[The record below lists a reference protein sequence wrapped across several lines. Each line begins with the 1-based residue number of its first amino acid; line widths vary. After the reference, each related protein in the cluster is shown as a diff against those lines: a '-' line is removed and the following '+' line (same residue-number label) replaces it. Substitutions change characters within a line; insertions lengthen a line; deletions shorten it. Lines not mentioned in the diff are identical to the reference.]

1 LRLSLK
7 LFKIAHFAAAKE
19 TEIVSAP
26 IVPESD
32 LALVLVARKT
42 TPAAALAALGIVYGD
57 LGTSPLYALQAVV
70 RTTGGHLSSEAALGS
85 LSLIFWALI
94 ITISVKY
101 CMFVMRADNHG
112 EGGVLALMSMT
123 GANWSEGGRILI
135 IMGLFGAALL
145 YGDGII
151 TPAISVLSALEGLNV
166 ATDVFKPHIV
176 LLAVAILFALFAI
189 QSRGTAQIAK
199 ASGPVMLLWF
209 AVIAALGVSGI
220 ARYPAVI
227 AAVDPRYGIALLTGH
242 GWSGIAV
249 LGGVFLA
256 MTGAEAMY
264 ADMGHIGRNPIRT
277 SWYGIVL
284 PALLLN
290 YAGQVAL
297 FLDDPTT
304 DGNPFFRLAPSWS
317 IYPLVGLATVATIIA
332 SQAIIT
338 GSFSLTRQAMQLG
351 WFPGVRIRQ
360 TSSEEYGQIYVPFVN
375 WTMMVLTVALTVSF
389 GSSDRLAGAYGTAVS
404 TTMLLTTALLY
415 NVMRERWHWPA
426 GPALTAS
433 GLFLAVDFAF
443 FAANLFKI
451 REGGWIPL
459 TFGTLVFIVMVSW
472 HYGFE
477 AMRHR
482 HTVLAEAPEE
492 FFGHLKASH
501 VPRVPG
507 TAIFLTRLATTTPFL
522 IVEHVAQMKA
532 LYETAIALTVKFEDI
547 PRVAPRDR
555 IELTKL
561 AEGFWHIIVHFGFVQ
576 VPDIPAALRQ
586 AKDHGCPIDLE
597 DAIYFGARDAVVCS
611 KRRNW
616 LARASLRLFTLMFRN
631 SVRAVDLF
639 NIPPKNF
646 VEVGRQIEI

>member
-1 LRLSLK
+1 MAPPDLVQADDPTLR
-7 LFKIAHFAAAKE
+7 HG
-19 TEIVSAP
+19 
-26 IVPESD
+26 
-32 LALVLVARKT
+32 ALKT
-42 TPAAALAALGIVYGD
+42 TPVAALAALGIVYGD
-57 LGTSPLYALQAVV
+57 LGTSPLYTLQAVV
-70 RTTGGHLSSEAALGS
+70 DATGGHFSHEAALGS
-85 LSLIFWALI
+85 LSLIVWALI
-94 ITISVKY
+94 ITISIKY
-101 CMFVMRADNHG
+101 CLFVMRADNHG
-112 EGGVLALMSMT
+112 EGGILALMSMT
-123 GANWSEGGRILI
+123 GANWSGGRRILI
-135 IMGLFGAALL
+135 VMGLFGAALI

-166 ATDVFKPHIV
+166 ATDIFKPHVVSI
-176 LLAVAILFALFAI
+176 AVAILFALFVI

-199 ASGPVMLLWF
+199 AFGPVMLLWF
-209 AVIAALGVSGI
+209 AVIAALGVAGI
-220 ARYPAVI
+220 SRYPAVL

-242 GWSGIAV
+242 GWSGVAV

-264 ADMGHIGRNPIRT
+264 ADMGHIGRNPIRA

-297 FLDDPTT
+297 FLDDPVM
-304 DGNPFFRLAPSWS
+304 DGNPFFRLAPWWS

-389 GSSDRLAGAYGTAVS
+389 GRSDRLAGAYGTAVS

-415 NVMRERWHWPA
+415 NVMRERWRWPA
-426 GPALTAS
+426 GPALTVS

-459 TFGTLVFIVMVSW
+459 TFGTLVFIVMILW
-472 HYGFE
+472 HLGLE
-477 AMRHR
+477 TMRQQHAAL
-482 HTVLAEAPEE
+482 TVTPDD
-492 FFGHLKASH
+492 FFRRLKESK

-507 TAIFLTRLATTTPFL
+507 TAVFLTRLAGTIPFL

-532 LYETAIALTVKFEDI
+532 VSETVIALTVRFEDI
-547 PRVAPRDR
+547 PRVPPRER

-561 AEGFWHIIVHFGFVQ
+561 SDGFWHVTVHFGFVQ
-576 VPDIPAALRQ
+576 VPNIPAALKH
-586 AKDHGCPIDLE
+586 AKECGCPADLK
-597 DAIYFGARDAVVCS
+597 DAIYFGGRDTLVCS
-611 KRRNW
+611 KRRGW
-616 LARASLRLFTLMFRN
+616 LVRARLRLFMLMFRN
-631 SVRAVDLF
+631 SVREVDLF
-639 NIPPKNF
+639 NVPPENY

>member
-1 LRLSLK
+1 MP
-7 LFKIAHFAAAKE
+7 AA
-19 TEIVSAP
+19 IVREDDSA
-26 IVPESD
+26 
-32 LALVLVARKT
+32 LARAACKT

-57 LGTSPLYALQAVV
+57 LGTSPLYTLQAIV
-70 RTTGGHLSSEAALGS
+70 RTTGGHLSPETALGS

-94 ITISVKY
+94 TTISVKY
-101 CMFVMRADNHG
+101 CLFVMRADNQG
-112 EGGVLALMSMT
+112 EGGILALMSMT
-123 GANWSEGGRILI
+123 GANWAEGRRMLI
-135 IMGLFGAALL
+135 VMGLFGAALL

-166 ATDVFKPHIV
+166 ATDVFKPHVVSI
-176 LLAVAILFALFAI
+176 AVAILFALFVI
-189 QSRGTAQIAK
+189 QRRGTARIAK

-209 AVIAALGVSGI
+209 AVIAALGVAGI
-220 ARYPAVI
+220 SRCPAVI

-256 MTGAEAMY
+256 MTGGEAMY
-264 ADMGHIGRNPIRT
+264 ADMGPIGRNPIRA

-297 FLDDPTT
+297 FLDDPAM

-338 GSFSLTRQAMQLG
+338 GSYSLTRQAMLLG
-351 WFPGVRIRQ
+351 WFPGVRILQ

-375 WTMMVLTVALTVSF
+375 WTMMVLTIALTIIFDNSY
-389 GSSDRLAGAYGTAVS
+389 RLAGAYGTAVS

-415 NVMRERWHWPA
+415 NVMRKRWRWPL

-433 GLFLAVDFAF
+433 GLFLAVDFTF

-459 TFGTLVFIVMVSW
+459 MFGTLVFIVMVSW
-472 HYGFE
+472 HFGFE
-477 AMRHR
+477 AMRQR
-482 HTVLAEAPEE
+482 HSVLTEPPDE
-492 FFGHLKASH
+492 FFRHLKESR

-507 TAIFLTRLATTTPFL
+507 TAIFLTRLATTISFL
-522 IVEHVAQMKA
+522 IVEHVAQMRA
-532 LYETAIALTVKFEDI
+532 LSETVIALTVQFEDI
-547 PRVAPRDR
+547 PRVPPRDR
-555 IELTKL
+555 IELVKL
-561 AEGFWHIIVHFGFVQ
+561 TEGFWHIIVHFGFVQ
-576 VPDIPAALRQ
+576 IPDIPAALRQ
-586 AKDHGCPIDLE
+586 AKDRGCPIDLE
-597 DAIYFGARDAVVCS
+597 DAIYFGGRDAVICS
-611 KRRNW
+611 KRRSW
-616 LARASLRLFTLMFRN
+616 LVRASLRLFTLMFRN

-639 NIPPKNF
+639 NLPPENF

>member
-1 LRLSLK
+1 MPADVK
-7 LFKIAHFAAAKE
+7 HE
-19 TEIVSAP
+19 DDPV
-26 IVPESD
+26 
-32 LALVLVARKT
+32 LARVARKT

-57 LGTSPLYALQAVV
+57 LGTSPLYTLQAIISAS
-70 RTTGGHLSSEAALGS
+70 GGDFSPEAALGS
-85 LSLIFWALI
+85 LSLIFWALV

-101 CMFVMRADNHG
+101 CLFVMRADNHG
-112 EGGVLALMSMT
+112 EGGILALMSMT
-123 GANWSEGGRILI
+123 GANWYEGRRILI
-135 IMGLFGAALL
+135 VMGLFGAALI

-166 ATDVFKPHIV
+166 ATDVFKPHVV
-176 LLAVAILFALFAI
+176 LMAVAILLGLFAV

-199 ASGPVMLLWF
+199 AFGPVMLLWF
-209 AVIAALGVSGI
+209 LVIAALGVAGI
-220 ARYPAVI
+220 SYYPAVI
-227 AAVDPRYGIALLTGH
+227 AAVDPRYGMALLTEH

-256 MTGAEAMY
+256 MTGGEAMY

-297 FLDDPTT
+297 YLGDPAIR
-304 DGNPFFRLAPSWS
+304 GNPFFRLAPSWS
-317 IYPLVGLATVATIIA
+317 IYPLVGLATIATIIA

-351 WFPGVRIRQ
+351 WFPGMRIRQ
-360 TSSEEYGQIYVPFVN
+360 TSSDEYGQIYVPFVN
-375 WTMMVLTVALTVSF
+375 WAMMVLTVALTVSF

-415 NVMRERWHWPA
+415 NVMRTRWRWPV
-426 GPALTAS
+426 GLALITS
-433 GLFLAVDFAF
+433 GIFLTVDFAF

-459 TFGTLVFIVMVSW
+459 AFGTLVFVVMVSW
-472 HYGFE
+472 HFGFE
-477 AMRHR
+477 AMRRR
-482 HTVLAEAPEE
+482 HTVLTETPDE
-492 FFGHLKASH
+492 FFRRLKQDR

-507 TAIFLTRLATTTPFL
+507 TAVFLTRLATTTPFL
-522 IVEHVAQMKA
+522 IVEHVAQMRA
-532 LYETAIALTVKFEDI
+532 MYETAIALTVKFEDI
-547 PRVAPRDR
+547 PRVASRDR
-555 IELTKL
+555 IELAKL
-561 AEGFWHIIVHFGFVQ
+561 AEGFWHITVHFGFVQ

-586 AKDHGCPIDLE
+586 AKARGCPVDLE
-597 DAIYFGARDAVVCS
+597 DAIYFGARDAVICS
-611 KRRNW
+611 KRSNW
-616 LARASLRLFTLMFRN
+616 LVRASLRLFSLMFRN

-639 NIPPKNF
+639 NIPPEKF

>member
-1 LRLSLK
+1 VP
-7 LFKIAHFAAAKE
+7 
-19 TEIVSAP
+19 TDN
-26 IVPESD
+26 VPEDNS
-32 LALVLVARKT
+32 AFSHFSRKT

-57 LGTSPLYALQAVV
+57 LGTSPLYTLQAIVG
-70 RTTGGHLSSEAALGS
+70 TADGHLSPESALGS

-101 CMFVMRADNHG
+101 CLFVMRADNHG
-112 EGGVLALMSMT
+112 EGGILALMSMT

-135 IMGLFGAALL
+135 VMGLFGAALL

-166 ATDVFKPHIV
+166 STDIFKPHIV
-176 LLAVAILFALFAI
+176 PMAVIILFALFAI
-189 QSRGTAQIAK
+189 QSRGTAQIAR

-227 AAVDPRYGIALLTGH
+227 RAVDPRYGIALLTGH

-297 FLDDPTT
+297 FLDNPTMG
-304 DGNPFFRLAPSWS
+304 GNSFFRLAPSWS

-338 GSFSLTRQAMQLG
+338 GAFSLTRQAMQLG
-351 WFPGVRIRQ
+351 WLPGVRIRQ

-375 WTMMVLTVALTVSF
+375 WTMMVLTVALTVGF
-389 GSSDRLAGAYGTAVS
+389 GSSDRLGGAYGTAVS

-415 NVMRERWHWPA
+415 NVMRWRWRWPA
-426 GPALTAS
+426 GLALTTS
-433 GLFLAVDFAF
+433 GLFLCVDLVF

-459 TFGTLVFIVMVSW
+459 TFGMLVFVVMISW
-472 HYGFE
+472 HYGFD

-482 HTVLAEAPEE
+482 HTVLAEAPDE
-492 FFGHLKASH
+492 FFRHLKASH

-532 LYETAIALTVKFEDI
+532 LHETVIALTVKFEDI
-547 PRVAPRDR
+547 PRVASRDR
-555 IELTKL
+555 LELTKL

-576 VPDIPAALRQ
+576 IPDIPAALRQ
-586 AKDHGCPIDLE
+586 AKDRGCPIDLD

-611 KRRNW
+611 ERSSW
-616 LARASLRLFTLMFRN
+616 LVRASLQLFTLMFRN

-639 NIPPKNF
+639 NLPPANF

>member
-1 LRLSLK
+1 MT
-7 LFKIAHFAAAKE
+7 AD
-19 TEIVSAP
+19 IVHADNP
-26 IVPESD
+26 A
-32 LALVLVARKT
+32 LARHARKT

-57 LGTSPLYALQAVV
+57 LGTSPLYTLQAVL
-70 RTTGGHLSSEAALGS
+70 TATGGHFSPEAALGS

-94 ITISVKY
+94 ITISIKY
-101 CMFVMRADNHG
+101 CLFVMRADNHG
-112 EGGVLALMSMT
+112 EGGILALMSMT
-123 GANWSEGGRILI
+123 GANWSEGRRILI
-135 IMGLFGAALL
+135 VMGLFGAALI

-166 ATDVFKPHIV
+166 ATDVFKPHVVSI
-176 LLAVAILFALFAI
+176 AVAILFALFVI

-199 ASGPVMLLWF
+199 AFGPVMLLWF
-209 AVIAALGVSGI
+209 VVIAALGVAGI
-220 ARYPAVI
+220 SRYPAVI

-256 MTGAEAMY
+256 MTGGEAMY

-277 SWYGIVL
+277 SWYGLVL

-297 FLDDPTT
+297 YLGDPAM

-317 IYPLVGLATVATIIA
+317 IYPLVGLATIATIIA

-360 TSSEEYGQIYVPFVN
+360 TSSDEYGQIYVPFVN

-415 NVMRERWHWPA
+415 NVMRERWRWPA
-426 GPALTAS
+426 ALALATC

-443 FAANLFKI
+443 FSANLFKI
-451 REGGWIPL
+451 QEGGWIPL

-472 HYGFE
+472 HFGFE
-477 AMRHR
+477 AMRHS
-482 HTVLAEAPEE
+482 HTVLTETPDE
-492 FFGHLKASH
+492 FFRRLKQSH

-507 TAIFLTRLATTTPFL
+507 TAIFLTRLTTTTPFL
-522 IVEHVAQMKA
+522 IVEHVAQMRA
-532 LYETAIALTVKFEDI
+532 LHETAIALTVKFEDI
-547 PRVAPRDR
+547 PRVAPHDR

-561 AEGFWHIIVHFGFVQ
+561 AEGFWHITVHFGFVQ

-586 AKDHGCPIDLE
+586 ARDRGCPIDLE
-597 DAIYFGARDAVVCS
+597 DAVYFGARDAVVCS
-611 KRRNW
+611 KRRRW
-616 LARASLRLFTLMFRN
+616 LVRASLRLFTLMFRY

-639 NIPPKNF
+639 NIPSERF

>member
-1 LRLSLK
+1 MT
-7 LFKIAHFAAAKE
+7 AD
-19 TEIVSAP
+19 IVHADNP
-26 IVPESD
+26 A
-32 LALVLVARKT
+32 LARHARKT

-57 LGTSPLYALQAVV
+57 LGTSPLYTLQAVL
-70 RTTGGHLSSEAALGS
+70 TATGGHFSPEAALGS

-94 ITISVKY
+94 ITISIKY
-101 CMFVMRADNHG
+101 CLFVMRADNHG
-112 EGGVLALMSMT
+112 EGGILALMSMT
-123 GANWSEGGRILI
+123 GANWSEGRRILI
-135 IMGLFGAALL
+135 VMGLFGAALI

-166 ATDVFKPHIV
+166 ATDVFKPHVVSI
-176 LLAVAILFALFAI
+176 AVAILFALFVI

-199 ASGPVMLLWF
+199 AFGPVMLLWF
-209 AVIAALGVSGI
+209 VVIAALGVAGI
-220 ARYPAVI
+220 SRYPAVI

-256 MTGAEAMY
+256 MTGGEAMY

-277 SWYGIVL
+277 SWYGLVL

-297 FLDDPTT
+297 YLGDPAM

-317 IYPLVGLATVATIIA
+317 IYPLVGLATIATIIA

-360 TSSEEYGQIYVPFVN
+360 TSSDEYGQIYVPFVN

-415 NVMRERWHWPA
+415 NVMRERWRWPA
-426 GPALTAS
+426 ALALATC

-443 FAANLFKI
+443 FSANLLKI
-451 REGGWIPL
+451 QEGGWIPL

-472 HYGFE
+472 HFGFE
-477 AMRHR
+477 AMRHS
-482 HTVLAEAPEE
+482 HTVLTETPDE
-492 FFGHLKASH
+492 FFRRLKQSH

-507 TAIFLTRLATTTPFL
+507 TAIFLTRLTTTTPFL
-522 IVEHVAQMKA
+522 IVEHVAQMRA

-547 PRVAPRDR
+547 PRVAPHDR

-561 AEGFWHIIVHFGFVQ
+561 AEGFWHITVHFGFVQ

-586 AKDHGCPIDLE
+586 ARDRGCPIDLE
-597 DAIYFGARDAVVCS
+597 DAVYFGARDAVVCS
-611 KRRNW
+611 KRRRW
-616 LARASLRLFTLMFRN
+616 LVRASLRLFTLMFRN

-639 NIPPKNF
+639 NIPSERF

>member
-1 LRLSLK
+1 MPDD
-7 LFKIAHFAAAKE
+7 
-19 TEIVSAP
+19 IVREDEP
-26 IVPESD
+26 
-32 LALVLVARKT
+32 ALERVARKT

-57 LGTSPLYALQAVV
+57 LGTSPLYTLQAVV
-70 RTTGGHLSSEAALGS
+70 RTTGGHLSPATALGS

-101 CMFVMRADNHG
+101 CLFVMRADNHG
-112 EGGVLALMSMT
+112 EGGILALMSMT
-123 GANWSEGGRILI
+123 SGNWTERRRLLI
-135 IMGLFGAALL
+135 VMGLFGAALL

-176 LLAVAILFALFAI
+176 LIAAAILVAVFAI
-189 QSRGTAQIAK
+189 QRGGTAQIAK
-199 ASGPVMLLWF
+199 AWGPIMLLWF
-209 AVIAALGVSGI
+209 AVIAVLGVTGI
-220 ARYPAVI
+220 ARYPAII
-227 AAVDPRYGIALLTGH
+227 AAVDPRYAIALLTEH

-290 YAGQVAL
+290 YAGQVAF
-297 FLDDPTT
+297 FLKDPTL

-317 IYPLVGLATVATIIA
+317 IYPLVALATVATIIA

-338 GSFSLTRQAMQLG
+338 GSFSLTRQAMLLG
-351 WFPGVRIRQ
+351 WFPGVRIHQ

-375 WTMMVLTVALTVSF
+375 WTMMVLTVALAVSF
-389 GSSDRLAGAYGTAVS
+389 GNSDRLAGAYGTAVS

-415 NVMRERWHWPA
+415 NVMRKRWRWPA
-426 GPALTAS
+426 VPALTAC
-433 GLFLAVDFAF
+433 GLFLVVDFTF
-443 FAANLFKI
+443 FVANLFKI

-459 TFGTLVFIVMVSW
+459 AFGALVFTVMVTW
-472 HYGFE
+472 HFGFE
-477 AMRHR
+477 ALRQR
-482 HTVLAEAPEE
+482 HTALTERPED
-492 FFGHLKASH
+492 FFRLLKNSG

-507 TAIFLTRLATTTPFL
+507 TAIFLTRLTTTTPFL

-532 LYETAIALTVKFEDI
+532 MYETAVALTVQFENI

-555 IELTKL
+555 IELMQV

-576 VPDIPAALRQ
+576 IPDIPAALRQ
-586 AKDHGCPIDLE
+586 AKDRGCPIDLE
-597 DAIYFGARDAVVCS
+597 DAIYFGSRDDVVCS
-611 KRRNW
+611 KRRGW
-616 LARASLRLFTLMFRN
+616 LVRASLRLFALMFRN

-639 NIPPKNF
+639 NIPPEHF

>member
-1 LRLSLK
+1 M
-7 LFKIAHFAAAKE
+7 
-19 TEIVSAP
+19 
-26 IVPESD
+26 VPPD
-32 LALVLVARKT
+32 LDQADDPTLTRVARKT

-57 LGTSPLYALQAVV
+57 LGTSPLYTLQAVV
-70 RTTGGHLSSEAALGS
+70 GATGGHFSHEAALGS

-101 CMFVMRADNHG
+101 CLFVMRADNHG
-112 EGGVLALMSMT
+112 EGGILALMSMT
-123 GANWSEGGRILI
+123 GANWSKGPRILI
-135 IMGLFGAALL
+135 VMGLFGAALI

-166 ATDVFKPHIV
+166 ATDMFKPHV
-176 LLAVAILFALFAI
+176 VSMAVAILFALFVI

-199 ASGPVMLLWF
+199 AFGPVMLLWF
-209 AVIAALGVSGI
+209 AVIAALGVAGI
-220 ARYPAVI
+220 SRHPTVL
-227 AAVDPRYGIALLTGH
+227 AAIDPRYGIALLIGH
-242 GWSGIAV
+242 GWSGVAV

-264 ADMGHIGRNPIRT
+264 ADMGHIGRNPIRA

-297 FLDDPTT
+297 FLNDPVIE
-304 DGNPFFRLAPSWS
+304 GNPFFRLAPWWS

-404 TTMLLTTALLY
+404 TTMLLTTTLLY
-415 NVMRERWHWPA
+415 NVMRERWRWPA
-426 GPALTAS
+426 GPALTVS
-433 GLFLAVDFAF
+433 GLFLAIDFAF

-459 TFGTLVFIVMVSW
+459 AFGTLVFIVMVSW
-472 HYGFE
+472 HFGLE
-477 AMRHR
+477 AMRQR
-482 HTVLAEAPEE
+482 HAALTVTPDE
-492 FFGHLKASH
+492 FFRRLKESK

-507 TAIFLTRLATTTPFL
+507 TALFLTRLANTIPFL
-522 IVEHVAQMKA
+522 IIEHVAQMRA
-532 LYETAIALTVKFEDI
+532 LSETVIALTVKFENI
-547 PRVAPRDR
+547 PRVTPRER

-561 AEGFWHIIVHFGFVQ
+561 PDGFWHITVHFGFVQ
-576 VPDIPAALRQ
+576 VPNIPAALKH
-586 AKDHGCPIDLE
+586 AKEGGCPVDLK
-597 DAIYFGARDAVVCS
+597 DAIYFGGRDTLVCS

-616 LARASLRLFTLMFRN
+616 LLRARLRLFMLMFRN
-631 SVRAVDLF
+631 SVREVDLF
-639 NIPPKNF
+639 NVPPENY

>member
-1 LRLSLK
+1 MTAE
-7 LFKIAHFAAAKE
+7 IAQDNS
-19 TEIVSAP
+19 V
-26 IVPESD
+26 
-32 LALVLVARKT
+32 LACITRKT

-57 LGTSPLYALQAVV
+57 LGTSPLYTLQAVV
-70 RTTGGHLSSEAALGS
+70 KATGGHFSPEVALGS
-85 LSLIFWALI
+85 LSLIFWSLI
-94 ITISVKY
+94 ITISIKY
-101 CMFVMRADNHG
+101 CLFVMRADNHG
-112 EGGVLALMSMT
+112 EGGILALMSMT
-123 GANWSEGGRILI
+123 GANWSKGQRILI
-135 IMGLFGAALL
+135 VMGLFGAALI

-176 LLAVAILFALFAI
+176 SVAVAILFGLFAI
-189 QSRGTAQIAK
+189 QSRGTAQIAR
-199 ASGPVMLLWF
+199 AFGPIMLLWF
-209 AVIAALGVSGI
+209 VVIAVLGAAGI

-227 AAVDPRYGIALLTGH
+227 AAADPRYGITLLTGH

-256 MTGAEAMY
+256 MTGGEAMY
-264 ADMGHIGRNPIRT
+264 ADMGHIGRNPIRS

-297 FLDDPTT
+297 LLSDPTT

-375 WTMMVLTVALTVSF
+375 WTMMVLTVVLTVTF

-426 GPALTAS
+426 ASALITS

-451 REGGWIPL
+451 HEGGWIPL

-472 HYGFE
+472 HFGFE

-482 HTVLAEAPEE
+482 HTVLTETPEE
-492 FFGHLKASH
+492 FFRRLKQIG

-522 IVEHVAQMKA
+522 IVEHVAQMRA
-532 LYETAIALTVKFEDI
+532 LQETAIALTVKFEDI

-561 AEGFWHIIVHFGFVQ
+561 AEGFWHITVHFGFVQ
-576 VPDIPAALRQ
+576 VPDIPAALRW
-586 AKDHGCPIDLE
+586 AKDRGCPIDLE
-597 DAIYFGARDAVVCS
+597 NAIYFGARDAVICS
-611 KRRNW
+611 KRRGW
-616 LARASLRLFTLMFRN
+616 FVRGGLRLFMLMFRN

>member
-1 LRLSLK
+1 MP
-7 LFKIAHFAAAKE
+7 AD
-19 TEIVSAP
+19 IVREGDP
-26 IVPESD
+26 
-32 LALVLVARKT
+32 VLEFVARKT

-57 LGTSPLYALQAVV
+57 LGTSPLYTLQAVV
-70 RTTGGHLSSEAALGS
+70 RTTGGHLSPEAALGS

-101 CMFVMRADNHG
+101 CLFVMRADNHG
-112 EGGVLALMSMT
+112 EGGILALMSMT
-123 GANWSEGGRILI
+123 SGNWTEGRRVLI
-135 IMGLFGAALL
+135 VLGLFGAALL

-166 ATDVFKPHIV
+166 ATDVFKPHVV
-176 LLAVAILFALFAI
+176 LMAVAILVALFAI
-189 QSRGTAQIAK
+189 QRRGTAQIAK

-209 AVIAALGVSGI
+209 AVIAALGVAGI

-227 AAVDPRYGIALLTGH
+227 AAVDPRYGIALLMGH

-256 MTGAEAMY
+256 TTGAEAMY

-297 FLDDPTT
+297 FLDDPTM
-304 DGNPFFRLAPSWS
+304 DRNPFFRLAPSWS

-338 GSFSLTRQAMQLG
+338 GSFSLTRQAMLLG

-375 WTMMVLTVALTVSF
+375 WTMMVLTVALTISF

-415 NVMRERWHWPA
+415 NVMRERWHWPL
-426 GPALTAS
+426 GLALTAS
-433 GLFLAVDFAF
+433 GLFLAVDFTF

-459 TFGTLVFIVMVSW
+459 TFGTLVFIVMVTW
-472 HYGFE
+472 HFGFE
-477 AMRHR
+477 AMRQR
-482 HTVLAEAPEE
+482 HTVLTETPEE
-492 FFGHLKASH
+492 FFRLLKKNA

-507 TAIFLTRLATTTPFL
+507 TAIFMTRLATTTPFL
-522 IVEHVAQMKA
+522 IVEHVAQMRA
-532 LYETAIALTVKFEDI
+532 MYETAVALTVQFENI

-555 IELTKL
+555 IELVKL

-576 VPDIPAALRQ
+576 IPDIPAALRQ
-586 AKDHGCPIDLE
+586 AKDRGCPIDLE
-597 DAIYFGARDAVVCS
+597 DAIYFGSRDAVVCS
-611 KRRNW
+611 KRRSW
-616 LARASLRLFTLMFRN
+616 LVRASLRLFALMFRN
-631 SVRAVDLF
+631 SVRTVDLF
-639 NIPPKNF
+639 NIPPENF

>member
-1 LRLSLK
+1 M
-7 LFKIAHFAAAKE
+7 
-19 TEIVSAP
+19 SADVIHEDDP
-26 IVPESD
+26 V
-32 LALVLVARKT
+32 LARVARKT

-57 LGTSPLYALQAVV
+57 LGTSPLYTLQAIVSA
-70 RTTGGHLSSEAALGS
+70 TGGHFSPAAALGS
-85 LSLIFWALI
+85 LSLIFWALV

-101 CMFVMRADNHG
+101 CLFVMRADNHG
-112 EGGVLALMSMT
+112 EGGILALMSMT
-123 GANWSEGGRILI
+123 GANWSEGRRLLI
-135 IMGLFGAALL
+135 VMGLFGAALI

-166 ATDVFKPHIV
+166 ATDVFKPHVV
-176 LLAVAILFALFAI
+176 LIAVAILLGLFAV

-199 ASGPVMLLWF
+199 AFGPVMLLWF
-209 AVIAALGVSGI
+209 AVIAALGVAGI
-220 ARYPAVI
+220 SHYPEVI

-256 MTGAEAMY
+256 MTGGEAMY

-297 FLDDPTT
+297 YLGDPAMS
-304 DGNPFFRLAPSWS
+304 GNPFFRLAPSWS
-317 IYPLVGLATVATIIA
+317 IYPLVGLATIATIIA

-351 WFPGVRIRQ
+351 WFPGMRIRQ

-375 WTMMVLTVALTVSF
+375 WTMMVMTVGLTVSF

-415 NVMRERWHWPA
+415 NVMRKRWRWPA
-426 GPALTAS
+426 GLALITS

-443 FAANLFKI
+443 FAANLFKVK
-451 REGGWIPL
+451 EGGWIPL
-459 TFGTLVFIVMVSW
+459 AFGTLVFIVMVSW
-472 HYGFE
+472 HFGFE
-477 AMRHR
+477 AMRRR
-482 HTVLAEAPEE
+482 HTVLTETPDD
-492 FFGHLKASH
+492 FFRRLKRDH

-507 TAIFLTRLATTTPFL
+507 TAVFLTRVATTTPFL
-522 IVEHVAQMKA
+522 IVEHVAQMRA
-532 LYETAIALTVKFEDI
+532 IYETTIALTVNFDYI
-547 PRVAPRDR
+547 PRVASRDR
-555 IELTKL
+555 IELVKL
-561 AEGFWHIIVHFGFVQ
+561 AEGFWHITVHFGFVQ

-586 AKDHGCPIDLE
+586 AKARGCPIDLE
-597 DAIYFGARDAVVCS
+597 DVIYFGTRDAVVCS
-611 KRRNW
+611 KRRSW
-616 LARASLRLFTLMFRN
+616 LVRASLHLFSLMFRN

-639 NIPPKNF
+639 NIPPEKF

>member
-1 LRLSLK
+1 MP
-7 LFKIAHFAAAKE
+7 AD
-19 TEIVSAP
+19 IVHVDDP
-26 IVPESD
+26 
-32 LALVLVARKT
+32 VLTRVARKT

-57 LGTSPLYALQAVV
+57 LGTSPLYTLQAVV
-70 RTTGGHLSSEAALGS
+70 SATGGHFSPEAALGS

-101 CMFVMRADNHG
+101 CLFVMRADNHG
-112 EGGVLALMSMT
+112 EGGILALMSMT
-123 GANWSEGGRILI
+123 GANWYEGRRILI
-135 IMGLFGAALL
+135 VMGLFGAALI

-166 ATDVFKPHIV
+166 ATEVFKPHV
-176 LLAVAILFALFAI
+176 VSMAVAILLGLFAV

-199 ASGPVMLLWF
+199 AFGPVMLLWF
-209 AVIAALGVSGI
+209 AIIAALGVAGI
-220 ARYPAVI
+220 SRYPEVI

-256 MTGAEAMY
+256 MTGGEAMY

-297 FLDDPTT
+297 FLGDPAI

-317 IYPLVGLATVATIIA
+317 VYPLVGLATIATIIA

-351 WFPGVRIRQ
+351 WFPGMRIRQ

-375 WTMMVLTVALTVSF
+375 WTMMVLTIGLTVSF

-426 GPALTAS
+426 GPALITS

-451 REGGWIPL
+451 KEGGWIPL
-459 TFGTLVFIVMVSW
+459 AFGTLVFIIMVSW
-472 HYGFE
+472 HFGFE

-482 HTVLAEAPEE
+482 HTVLTETPDE
-492 FFGHLKASH
+492 FFRRLKQDH

-507 TAIFLTRLATTTPFL
+507 TAVFLTRVATTTPFL
-522 IVEHVAQMKA
+522 IVEHVAQMRA
-532 LYETAIALTVKFEDI
+532 MYETAIALTVKFDYI

-555 IELTKL
+555 IELAKL
-561 AEGFWHIIVHFGFVQ
+561 ADGFWHITVHFGFVQ
-576 VPDIPAALRQ
+576 IPDIPAALRQ
-586 AKDHGCPIDLE
+586 AKDRGCPINLE

-611 KRRNW
+611 KRRSW
-616 LARASLRLFTLMFRN
+616 LVRVGLRLFTLMFRN

-639 NIPPKNF
+639 KIPPEKF
-646 VEVGRQIEI
+646 VEIGRQIEI

>member
-1 LRLSLK
+1 MIQEDNSALSR
-7 LFKIAHFAAAKE
+7 
-19 TEIVSAP
+19 
-26 IVPESD
+26 
-32 LALVLVARKT
+32 VARKT

-57 LGTSPLYALQAVV
+57 LGTSPLYTLQAVV
-70 RTTGGHLSSEAALGS
+70 GATGGHFSPEAALGS

-101 CMFVMRADNHG
+101 CLFVMRADNHG
-112 EGGVLALMSMT
+112 EGGILALMSMS
-123 GANWSEGGRILI
+123 GANWSHGGRILI
-135 IMGLFGAALL
+135 VMGLFGAALI

-176 LLAVAILFALFAI
+176 SIAVAILCALFAI

-199 ASGPVMLLWF
+199 AFGPVMLLWF
-209 AVIAALGVSGI
+209 AVIAALGVAGI
-220 ARYPAVI
+220 SRSPAVI
-227 AAVDPRYGIALLTGH
+227 AAVDPRHGIALLTGH

-256 MTGAEAMY
+256 MTGAKAMY

-297 FLDDPTT
+297 FLKHPAM
-304 DGNPFFRLAPSWS
+304 DGNPFFRLTPPWS

-375 WTMMVLTVALTVSF
+375 WTMMVLTIALAVSF

-415 NVMRERWHWPA
+415 NVMRERWRSPG

-443 FAANLFKI
+443 FTANLFKI

-459 TFGTLVFIVMVSW
+459 TFGTLVFIVMVTW
-472 HYGFE
+472 HFGFE
-477 AMRHR
+477 DMRNR
-482 HTVLAEAPEE
+482 HTVLTEMPDE
-492 FFGHLKASH
+492 FFRHLKDNRI
-501 VPRVPG
+501 PRVPG
-507 TAIFLTRLATTTPFL
+507 TAIFLTRLTTTIPFL
-522 IVEHVAQMKA
+522 IIEHVAPMRG
-532 LYETAIALTVKFEDI
+532 LSETVIALTVQFEDI
-547 PRVAPRDR
+547 PRVAPRER
-555 IELTKL
+555 IELAKL

-576 VPDIPAALRQ
+576 VPDLPAALRQ
-586 AKDHGCPIDLE
+586 AQKWGCTIN
-597 DAIYFGARDAVVCS
+597 AQNATYFGGRDTLVCS
-611 KRRNW
+611 KRRSW
-616 LARASLRLFTLMFRN
+616 LVRARLRLFTLMFRN

-639 NIPPKNF
+639 NIPPGNF

>member
-1 LRLSLK
+1 MT
-7 LFKIAHFAAAKE
+7 AD
-19 TEIVSAP
+19 IVHADNP
-26 IVPESD
+26 A
-32 LALVLVARKT
+32 LARHARKT

-57 LGTSPLYALQAVV
+57 LGTSPLYTLQAVL
-70 RTTGGHLSSEAALGS
+70 TATGGHFSPEAALGS

-94 ITISVKY
+94 ITISIKY
-101 CMFVMRADNHG
+101 CLFVMRADNHG
-112 EGGVLALMSMT
+112 EGGILALMSMT
-123 GANWSEGGRILI
+123 GANWSEGRRILI
-135 IMGLFGAALL
+135 VMGLFGAALI

-166 ATDVFKPHIV
+166 ATDVFKPHVVSI
-176 LLAVAILFALFAI
+176 AVAILFALFVI

-199 ASGPVMLLWF
+199 AFGPVMLLWF
-209 AVIAALGVSGI
+209 VVIAALGVAGI
-220 ARYPAVI
+220 SRYPAVI

-256 MTGAEAMY
+256 MTGGEAMY

-277 SWYGIVL
+277 SWYGLVL

-297 FLDDPTT
+297 YLGDPAM

-317 IYPLVGLATVATIIA
+317 IYPLVGLATIATIIA

-360 TSSEEYGQIYVPFVN
+360 TSSDEYGQIYVPFVN

-415 NVMRERWHWPA
+415 NVMRERWRWPA
-426 GPALTAS
+426 ALALATC

-443 FAANLFKI
+443 FSANLFKI
-451 REGGWIPL
+451 QEGGWIPL

-472 HYGFE
+472 HFGFE
-477 AMRHR
+477 AMRHS
-482 HTVLAEAPEE
+482 HTELTETPDE
-492 FFGHLKASH
+492 FFRRLKQSH

-507 TAIFLTRLATTTPFL
+507 TAIFLTRLTTTTPFL
-522 IVEHVAQMKA
+522 IVEHVAQMRA

-547 PRVAPRDR
+547 PRVAPHDR

-561 AEGFWHIIVHFGFVQ
+561 AEGFWHITVHFGFVQ

-586 AKDHGCPIDLE
+586 ARDRGCPIDLE
-597 DAIYFGARDAVVCS
+597 DAVYFGARDAVVCS
-611 KRRNW
+611 KRRRW
-616 LARASLRLFTLMFRN
+616 LVRASLRLFTLMFRN

-639 NIPPKNF
+639 NIPSERF

>member
-1 LRLSLK
+1 MP
-7 LFKIAHFAAAKE
+7 AD
-19 TEIVSAP
+19 IVHVDDP
-26 IVPESD
+26 
-32 LALVLVARKT
+32 VLTRVARKT

-57 LGTSPLYALQAVV
+57 LGTSPLYTLQAVV
-70 RTTGGHLSSEAALGS
+70 SATGGHFSPEAALGS

-101 CMFVMRADNHG
+101 CLFVMRADNHG
-112 EGGVLALMSMT
+112 EGGILALMSMT
-123 GANWSEGGRILI
+123 GANWSEGPRLLI
-135 IMGLFGAALL
+135 VMGLFGAALI

-166 ATDVFKPHIV
+166 ATDVFKPHVVSMALVI
-176 LLAVAILFALFAI
+176 LLGLFAV

-199 ASGPVMLLWF
+199 AFGPVMLLWF
-209 AVIAALGVSGI
+209 AIIAALGVAGI
-220 ARYPAVI
+220 SRYPEVI

-256 MTGAEAMY
+256 MTGGEAMY

-297 FLDDPTT
+297 FLGDPAM

-317 IYPLVGLATVATIIA
+317 VYPLVGLATIATIIA

-351 WFPGVRIRQ
+351 WFPGMRIRQ

-375 WTMMVLTVALTVSF
+375 WTMMVLTIALTVSF

-426 GPALTAS
+426 GPALITS
-433 GLFLAVDFAF
+433 GLFLTVDFAF

-451 REGGWIPL
+451 KEGGWIPL
-459 TFGTLVFIVMVSW
+459 AFGTLVFIIMVSW
-472 HYGFE
+472 HFGFE

-482 HTVLAEAPEE
+482 HTVLTETPDE
-492 FFGHLKASH
+492 FFRRLKQDH

-507 TAIFLTRLATTTPFL
+507 TAVFLTRVATTTPFL
-522 IVEHVAQMKA
+522 IVEHVTQMRA
-532 LYETAIALTVKFEDI
+532 MYETAIALTVKFDYI

-555 IELTKL
+555 IELAKL
-561 AEGFWHIIVHFGFVQ
+561 AEGFWHITVHFGFVQ
-576 VPDIPAALRQ
+576 IPDIPAALRQ
-586 AKDHGCPIDLE
+586 AKDRGCPINLE

-611 KRRNW
+611 KRRSW
-616 LARASLRLFTLMFRN
+616 LVRAGLRLFTLMFRN

-639 NIPPKNF
+639 KIPPDKF
-646 VEVGRQIEI
+646 VEIGRQIEI

>member
-1 LRLSLK
+1 MP
-7 LFKIAHFAAAKE
+7 AD
-19 TEIVSAP
+19 IVHVDDP
-26 IVPESD
+26 
-32 LALVLVARKT
+32 VLTRVARKT

-57 LGTSPLYALQAVV
+57 LGTSPLYTLQAVV
-70 RTTGGHLSSEAALGS
+70 SATGGHFPPEAALGS

-101 CMFVMRADNHG
+101 CLFVMRADNHG
-112 EGGVLALMSMT
+112 EGGILALMSMT
-123 GANWSEGGRILI
+123 GANWYEGRRILI
-135 IMGLFGAALL
+135 VMGLFGAALI

-166 ATDVFKPHIV
+166 ATEVFKPHV
-176 LLAVAILFALFAI
+176 VSMAVAILLGLFAV

-199 ASGPVMLLWF
+199 AFGPVMLLWF
-209 AVIAALGVSGI
+209 AIIAALGVAGI
-220 ARYPAVI
+220 SRYPEVI

-256 MTGAEAMY
+256 MTGGEAMY

-297 FLDDPTT
+297 FLGDPAM

-317 IYPLVGLATVATIIA
+317 VYPLVGLATIATIIA

-351 WFPGVRIRQ
+351 WFPGMRIRQ

-375 WTMMVLTVALTVSF
+375 WTMMVLTIGLTVSF

-426 GPALTAS
+426 GPALITS

-451 REGGWIPL
+451 KEGGWIPL
-459 TFGTLVFIVMVSW
+459 AFGTLVFIIMVSW
-472 HYGFE
+472 HFGFE

-482 HTVLAEAPEE
+482 HTVLTETPDE
-492 FFGHLKASH
+492 FFRRLKQDH

-507 TAIFLTRLATTTPFL
+507 TAVFLTRVATTTPFL
-522 IVEHVAQMKA
+522 IVEHVAQMRA
-532 LYETAIALTVKFEDI
+532 MYETAIALTVKFDYI

-555 IELTKL
+555 IELAKL
-561 AEGFWHIIVHFGFVQ
+561 ADGFWHITVHFGFVQ
-576 VPDIPAALRQ
+576 IPDIPAALRQ
-586 AKDHGCPIDLE
+586 AKDRGCPINLE

-611 KRRNW
+611 KRRSW
-616 LARASLRLFTLMFRN
+616 LVHVGLRLFTLMFRN

-639 NIPPKNF
+639 KIPPEKF
-646 VEVGRQIEI
+646 VEIGRQIEI